1 MDSSALDASISSLS
15 LRTERDRTKLPSID
29 LPTFKGDVLH
39 WPTFWQQFS
48 SSVDTRE
55 DLPDSTKLAYLRT
68 AVKDP
73 EAALLLHPSMDGPH
87 TYKHLVKELHLRYER
102 TKKIHRELVD
112 KLINLP
118 AAKYNSHE
126 LRKLVDATNSY
137 ADCLSTT
144 GHFTLEAFISSIV
157 YSKLSYKLQIDWDN
171 DQPDDNVVVPYP
183 KLLEYV
189 TKKVFTLSD
198 HKTST
203 PAPLDPPEKRPA
215 RKQERKQ
222 EHQHKQKS
230 HVYSVSSPP
239 PASSYKW
246 ECVLCTPDKHPLHVC
261 PKWSNYSVAQRL
273 SHVKD
278 RKLCSN
284 CLAVGHLTAN
294 CKSTYR
300 CRDCGQ
306 AHHTSIHQ
314 SSPSSV
320 PVNSTTSQSQQ
331 VPDALL
337 MTAEVLLKGPG
348 GHQTKARAFIDP
360 GAGVSLIS
368 SRVTQILDLP
378 LQYNPINFKAVQGTE
393 CEGSKH
399 LTSVTISPLHNK
411 KDFQCRPA
419 EVPLVTEELPNKQL
433 APVHSYHHL
442 TGL

>member
-1 MDSSALDASISSLS
+1 M
-15 LRTERDRTKLPSID
+15 
-29 LPTFKGDVLH
+29 
-39 WPTFWQQFS
+39 
-48 SSVDTRE
+48 
-55 DLPDSTKLAYLRT
+55 
-68 AVKDP
+68 
-73 EAALLLHPSMDGPH
+73 
-87 TYKHLVKELHLRYER
+87 
-102 TKKIHRELVD
+102 D

-157 YSKLSYKLQIDWDN
+157 YSKLPYKLQIDWDN

-230 HVYSVSSPP
+230 HVYSVSSPT

-261 PKWSNYSVAQRL
+261 PKWSSYSVAQRL

-348 GHQTKARAFIDP
+348 GHQMKARAFIDP

-419 EVPLVTEELPNKQL
+419 VVPLVTEELPNKQL

-442 TGL
+442 TGLQLADPTFNTPDRVDILLGADVWLQIQGDAPPV